1 MSGVNCFPEWS
12 RYQGNLRYQLFT
24 GLAWMNKQSPSRR
37 RAGTAFLLLSLFLL
51 ALAPRLYSAI
61 TLGQDWD
68 APGSFTLINFDEGGS
83 CRAAL
88 GGFDYSGFIGRQTIA
103 IDRLL
108 GGGPDPGVFGQ
119 MGPVKAYCHGA
130 GHIRVARV
138 YSAVSGA
145 LTVVLLTALGLVLV
159 PRRPA
164 IAWTA
169 GGLLAVSGFHISQS
183 QSATVDAPS
192 SFFIYLFLLL
202 MAVLA
207 SRRKL
212 AGLVLSPLLL
222 VPAVWTKYWVF
233 AVFAYLAFIPEQVYR
248 YLTGGMSTLRV
259 VLVVL
264 AAALLFAALSNS
276 DFHAAGLYPVLAL
289 FYLVIP
295 WRSVP
300 RPMIAFWLLVP
311 ALAYLLCRLELIQE
325 YTMGDMAGGFG
336 TSYGAIGWHKWLR
349 NLLNLPVLLA
359 VGLGLPACVFLVVG
373 LKRLFDGVENLRPWL
388 CLLPLVMFALY
399 MALVAPVT
407 YYRHYLPLIPAA
419 ALVAAYGLHSTAW
432 SGRRWFMVL
441 FFAWPVLLAMDLV
454 GDYHRDPRLA
464 LRPWYAEH
472 PGARIFISFYVSPPA
487 GAAGYSRLFRPE
499 FAAGNAEV
507 LKQADYLILSENWY
521 DTAFA
526 NELNGPVVNDSRKL
540 VKTRPSYTSFYRST
554 LEGSYPHLEL
564 VEAFEVRNFMPEL
577 LLHRRVYGTF
587 QLFVGDIRISRVLK

>member
-1 MSGVNCFPEWS
+1 
-12 RYQGNLRYQLFT
+12 
-24 GLAWMNKQSPSRR
+24 MNNKSPTRG
-37 RAGTAFLLLSLFLL
+37 RAGTALLLLLLFLL

-68 APGSFTLINFDEGGS
+68 APGSFTLINFDEAGS

-88 GGFDYSGFIGRQTIA
+88 GGFGYSVFIGHQTIA

-108 GGGPDPGVFGQ
+108 GGGPDPGVYGQ

-130 GHIRVARV
+130 GHIRVARA
-138 YSAVSGA
+138 YAAVTGA
-145 LTVVLLTALGLVLV
+145 LTVLVLTVLGLVLL

-183 QSATVDAPS
+183 QTGTVDAPS
-192 SFFIYLFLLL
+192 TFFIYLFLLL
-202 MAVLA
+202 MAFIA

-212 AGLVLSPLLL
+212 AGLALSPLLL

-233 AVFAYLAFIPEQVYR
+233 ALLAYLAFIPEQVYR
-248 YLTGGMSTLRV
+248 YLTRGMSTLRV

-264 AAALLFAALSNS
+264 AAALLFGALGNS
-276 DFHAAGLYPVLAL
+276 DFHAAGLYPLLAL
-289 FYLVIP
+289 FYLFIP
-295 WRSVP
+295 WRAVP
-300 RPMIAFWLLVP
+300 RPMIPFWLLVP
-311 ALAYLLCRLELIQE
+311 LLAYLVCRLELVQE
-325 YTMGDMAGGFG
+325 YTMGDMTGGFG

-349 NLLNLPVLLA
+349 NLLNLPVVLA
-359 VGLGLPACVFLVVG
+359 VGLGLPAFVFLVVG
-373 LKRLFDGVENLRPWL
+373 LRRLFDGLENPRPWL
-388 CLLPLVMFALY
+388 CLMPLALFALY
-399 MALVAPVT
+399 MAFVAPVT
-407 YYRHYLPLIPAA
+407 YYRHYLPLIPGA

-432 SGRRWFMVL
+432 SGRRWFMAL
-441 FFAWPVLLAMDLV
+441 FFLWPVLLALDLV

-472 PGARIFISFYVSPPA
+472 PGAKVFISFYVSPPA
-487 GAAGYSRLFRPE
+487 GSAGYSLLFRPE

-507 LKQADYLILSENWY
+507 LKQADFLILSENWY

-526 NELNGPVVNDSRKL
+526 NELNGPLVNDSRKL
-540 VKTRPSYTSFYRST
+540 VKTRPSYTSFYRSV

-564 VEAFEVRNFMPEL
+564 VDAFEVRNFMPEL
-577 LLHRRVYGTF
+577 LLHRRFYGTF
-587 QLFVGDIRISRVLK
+587 QLFVGDIRIYRVVR